1 MNSLLISKKYAAR
14 IPRKQLDIIYT
25 KAMESGDLKQGAMIQ
40 IVFTGDSEIR
50 ELNRKYRGLNE
61 ITDILTFQ
69 SEFPH
74 PQYCGDIVIDIEQAA
89 RQKGQTSLRKELLVL
104 FVHGLMHLIGYD
116 HIRKDDRLRMM
127 AKEKEYLSF
136 IKE

>member
-1 MNSLLISKKYAAR
+1 MISLLISKEYPAR
-14 IPRKQLDIIYT
+14 IPRKQLDFLYA
-25 KAMESGDLKQGAMIQ
+25 KAMEAGDLKHGAIVQ
-40 IVFTGDSEIR
+40 IIFTGDSEIR
-50 ELNRKYRGLNE
+50 DLNRKYRGLDE

-74 PQYCGDIVIDIEQAA
+74 PQYCGDIVIDIEQAE
-89 RQKGQTSLRKELLVL
+89 RQKGKASLQKELLVL
-104 FVHGLMHLIGYD
+104 FIHGLMHLIGYD